1 MLYNLRLYCRC
12 LLTVLVLK
20 QSQIVIIQK
29 RFCLMIVTHSPNH
42 VWYLTEVK
50 LIISCNYI
58 SVIGLIYV
66 TSITAKLC
74 LKG

>member
-1 MLYNLRLYCRC
+1 
-12 LLTVLVLK
+12 
-20 QSQIVIIQK
+20 
-29 RFCLMIVTHSPNH
+29 MIVTHSQNH

-66 TSITAKLC
+66 ISTSEKLC
-74 LKG
+74 LKDELWQQERKQYVRIVLWESQTCRVISKDIE